1 MYQWTTFSITYQ
13 TINFSFVFYCYENN
27 SLLYFYC
34 NWQKNLVQVSY
45 RACEY
50 TMIEVRRDINV
61 IPGRQEEIKLSNV
74 EHQLLQQAQWLGRRE
89 TC

>member
-34 NWQKNLVQVSY
+34 NWQKILVQVSY

-50 TMIEVRRDINV
+50 TMSEVRRDINV
-61 IPGRQEEIKLSNV
+61 IPGPQEKRNKIE
-74 EHQLLQQAQWLGRRE
+74 
-89 TC
+89 